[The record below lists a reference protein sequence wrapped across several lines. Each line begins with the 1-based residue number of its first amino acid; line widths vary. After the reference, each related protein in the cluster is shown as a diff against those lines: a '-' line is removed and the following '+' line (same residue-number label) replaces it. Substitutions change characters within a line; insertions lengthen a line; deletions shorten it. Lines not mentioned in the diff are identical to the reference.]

1 MTATLGALLEGKVAV
16 VTGAGQGIGR
26 GVALQL
32 AQQGARV
39 VVADINAETAAET
52 VAMVLQRG
60 GEAVAI
66 ECDIADSASVE
77 ALVDEV
83 VARFGALHILI
94 NNAYLGNPQGPLDS
108 KPVEHFARAL
118 QGSFYAPLAAM
129 QRAFPHMKAQ
139 GFGRIINMCSLNGVN
154 AHMYSADYNVSKEA
168 LRCLTRSAAREW
180 AAHGITVN
188 AICPAARTPAYD
200 RFATASPDNAAL
212 LLRQN
217 PSGRMGDPEQDIG
230 AMVSFMCSAGGA
242 YMTGNTV
249 FLDGGSHIN
258 GVSWLPSTR

>member
-1 MTATLGALLEGKVAV
+1 MGGNGMLDGRVAI

-32 AQQGARV
+32 AAHGAQV
-39 VVADINAETAAET
+39 VVADIDPATAAET
-52 VAMVLQRG
+52 VALAAARG
-60 GEAVAI
+60 GEALAI
-66 ECDIADSASVE
+66 GCDIADSASVA
-77 ALVDEV
+77 ALVDT
-83 VARFGALHILI
+83 VATRYGALHILV
-94 NNAYLGNPQGPLDS
+94 NNAYLGTAPGALEN
-108 KPVEHFARAL
+108 KPMHDFARAL
-118 QGSFYAPLAAM
+118 QGSLYAPLAAM

-139 GFGRIINMCSLNGVN
+139 AYGRIVNLCSLNGVN
-154 AHMYSADYNVSKEA
+154 AHLHTADYNVAKEA

-188 AICPAARTPAYD
+188 AVCPAARTPAYE
-200 RFATASPDNAAL
+200 RFAAAAPESAAL

-217 PSGRMGDPEQDIG
+217 PMGRMGEPEHDIG
-230 AMVSFMCSAGGA
+230 GAVAFLCSAGAG

-258 GVSWLPSTR
+258 GVSWQPAAR

>member
-1 MTATLGALLEGKVAV
+1 MAATDMKALDGKVAI

-32 AQQGARV
+32 AGQGARV
-39 VVADINAETAAET
+39 VVADINAGTAAET
-52 VAMVLQRG
+52 VSIAGSRG
-60 GEAVAI
+60 GTAVAI
-66 ECDIADSASVE
+66 GCDIADSTSVE

-83 VARFGALHILI
+83 AERFGALHILI
-94 NNAYLGNPQGPLDS
+94 NNAYLGNLPGPLES
-108 KPVEHFARAL
+108 KPVQDFARAL

-139 GFGRIINMCSLNGVN
+139 GWGRIINMCSLNGVN
-154 AHMYSADYNVSKEA
+154 AHMYTADYNVSKEA

-188 AICPAARTPAYD
+188 AICPGARTPAYE
-200 RFATASPDNAAL
+200 RFATVAPDNAAQ

-217 PSGRMGDPEQDIG
+217 PMGRMGEPEQDIG
-230 AMVSFMCSAGGA
+230 SVVAFLCADGAG

-258 GVSWLPSTR
+258 GVSWLS

>member
-1 MTATLGALLEGKVAV
+1 MTAATTALLEGKVAV

-60 GEAVAI
+60 GDAVAI

-94 NNAYLGNPQGPLDS
+94 NNAYLGNPPGALET
-108 KPVEHFARAL
+108 KPAEHFARAL

-168 LRCLTRSAAREW
+168 LRCT
-180 AAHGITVN
+180 
-188 AICPAARTPAYD
+188 
-200 RFATASPDNAAL
+200 
-212 LLRQN
+212 
-217 PSGRMGDPEQDIG
+217 
-230 AMVSFMCSAGGA
+230 
-242 YMTGNTV
+242 
-249 FLDGGSHIN
+249 
-258 GVSWLPSTR
+258 

>member
-1 MTATLGALLEGKVAV
+1 MTAPGNGVLAGKVAV

-39 VVADINAETAAET
+39 VVSDINGETAAET
-52 VAMVLQRG
+52 VAIAQSRG
-60 GEAVAI
+60 AEAVAI
-66 ECDIADSASVE
+66 GCDIADSASVA
-77 ALVDEV
+77 ALVDAV
-83 VARFGALHILI
+83 VERFGTVHILI
-94 NNAYLGNPQGPLDS
+94 NNAYLGNLPGPLETKATGD
-108 KPVEHFARAL
+108 FARAL

-139 GFGRIINMCSLNGVN
+139 RWGRIINMCSLNGVN
-154 AHMYSADYNVSKEA
+154 AHMYTADYNVSKEA

-188 AICPAARTPAYD
+188 AVCPGARTPAYE
-200 RFATASPDNAAL
+200 RFAAASPENAAQ

-217 PSGRMGDPEQDIG
+217 PMGRMGEPEHDIG
-230 AMVSFMCSAGGA
+230 SILAFVCSDAGG

-258 GVSWLPSTR
+258 GVSWQPSAG

>member
-1 MTATLGALLEGKVAV
+1 MPPQAKGIVDGKVAI

-32 AQQGARV
+32 AEQGARV
-39 VVADINAETAAET
+39 VVSDINTDTAAET
-52 VAMVLQRG
+52 VAIAIERG

-66 ECDIADSASVE
+66 GCDIADSASVE

-83 VARFGALHILI
+83 VARFGALHILV
-94 NNAYLGNPQGPLDS
+94 NNAYLGTAPGPLAGKAVHDF
-108 KPVEHFARAL
+108 ERAL

-129 QRAFPHMKAQ
+129 QRAFPRMKEQ
-139 GFGRIINMCSLNGVN
+139 GWGRIINMCSLNGVN
-154 AHMYSADYNVSKEA
+154 AHMFTADYNVSKEA

-180 AAHGITVN
+180 APHGITVN
-188 AICPAARTPAYD
+188 AICPGARTPAYE
-200 RFATASPDNAAL
+200 RFAAASPDNAAL
-212 LLRQN
+212 LLKQN
-217 PSGRMGDPEQDIG
+217 PMGRMGDPEHDIG
-230 AMVSFMCSAGGA
+230 SVVAFMCSDAGA

-258 GVSWLPSTR
+258 GVSWQPSGR

>member
-1 MTATLGALLEGKVAV
+1 MAATGVGVLGGKVAI

-39 VVADINAETAAET
+39 VVSDIDAQTAAET
-52 VAMVLQRG
+52 VAIARSRG

-66 ECDIADSASVE
+66 GCDIADSASME
-77 ALVDEV
+77 TLVDAV
-83 VARFGALHILI
+83 VERFGALHILI
-94 NNAYLGNPQGPLDS
+94 NNAYLGNLPGRLET
-108 KPVEHFARAL
+108 KPASDFVRAL

-139 GFGRIINMCSLNGVN
+139 AWGRIINMCSLNGVN
-154 AHMYSADYNVSKEA
+154 AHMYTADYNVSKEA

-188 AICPAARTPAYD
+188 AICPAARTPAYE
-200 RFATASPDNAAL
+200 RFAAASPENAAQ

-217 PSGRMGDPEQDIG
+217 PMGRMGEPEEDIG
-230 AMVSFMCSAGGA
+230 SILACICSDAGA

-258 GVSWLPSTR
+258 GVSWQPAAR

>member
-1 MTATLGALLEGKVAV
+1 MTTTGNALLAGKVAI

-39 VVADINAETAAET
+39 VVSDINAETAAET
-52 VAMVLQRG
+52 VAIAQSRG
-60 GEAVAI
+60 GEALAI
-66 ECDIADSASVE
+66 GCDIADSASVE
-77 ALVDEV
+77 ALVDAV
-83 VARFGALHILI
+83 VERFGALHILI
-94 NNAYLGNPQGPLDS
+94 NNAYLGNMPGPLES
-108 KPVEHFARAL
+108 KAVGDFARAL

-154 AHMYSADYNVSKEA
+154 AHMYTADYNVSKEA

-188 AICPAARTPAYD
+188 AICPGARTPAYE
-200 RFATASPDNAAL
+200 RFAAASPENAAQ

-217 PSGRMGDPEQDIG
+217 PMGRMGEPEEDIG
-230 AMVSFMCSAGGA
+230 SVVAFMCSEGGA

-258 GVSWLPSTR
+258 GVSWQPAAR

>member
-1 MTATLGALLEGKVAV
+1 MAAKGSGLLCGKAAI

-32 AQQGARV
+32 AEQGARV

-52 VAMVLQRG
+52 VAIAQSRG
-60 GEAVAI
+60 GDAVAI
-66 ECDIADSASVE
+66 GCDIADSASVE
-77 ALVDEV
+77 ALVDTV
-83 VARFGALHILI
+83 VERFGTVHVLI
-94 NNAYLGNPQGPLDS
+94 NNAYLGNLPGPLETKAAGD
-108 KPVEHFARAL
+108 FARAL

-129 QRAFPHMKAQ
+129 QRAFPHMKTQ
-139 GFGRIINMCSLNGVN
+139 RWGRIINMCSLNGVN
-154 AHMYSADYNVSKEA
+154 AHMYTADYNVSKEA

-188 AICPAARTPAYD
+188 AVCPAGRTPAYE
-200 RFATASPDNAAL
+200 RFATASPENAAQL
-212 LLRQN
+212 LQQN
-217 PSGRMGDPEQDIG
+217 PMGRMGEPEQDIG
-230 AMVSFMCSAGGA
+230 SLLAFICSDAGG

-258 GVSWLPSTR
+258 GVSWRPATA

>member
-1 MTATLGALLEGKVAV
+1 MAATGSGFLCDRIAV

-32 AQQGARV
+32 AEQGARV

-52 VAMVLQRG
+52 VAIAQSRG
-60 GEAVAI
+60 GDAVAI
-66 ECDIADSASVE
+66 GCDIADSASVE
-77 ALVDEV
+77 ALVDTV
-83 VARFGALHILI
+83 VERFGTLHVLI
-94 NNAYLGNPQGPLDS
+94 NNAYLGNLPGPLETKAARD
-108 KPVEHFARAL
+108 FARAL

-139 GFGRIINMCSLNGVN
+139 RWGRVINMCSLNGVN
-154 AHMYSADYNVSKEA
+154 AHMYTADYNVSKEA

-188 AICPAARTPAYD
+188 AICPGARTPAYE
-200 RFATASPDNAAL
+200 RFAVASPDNAAQ

-217 PSGRMGDPEQDIG
+217 PMGRMGEPEQDIG
-230 AMVSFMCSAGGA
+230 SVVAFICSDAGR

-258 GVSWLPSTR
+258 GVSWQPSAG

>member
-1 MTATLGALLEGKVAV
+1 MTAATTALLEGKVAV

-52 VAMVLQRG
+52 AAMVQQRG
-60 GEAVAI
+60 GDAVAI

-94 NNAYLGNPQGPLDS
+94 NNAYLGNPPGALET
-108 KPVEHFARAL
+108 KPAEHFARAL

-188 AICPAARTPAYD
+188 AICPGFFRTKMASGLIDQLGEGKMAAAAPLGRLGDDEDLKGITLLY
-200 RFATASPDNAAL
+200 ASD
-212 LLRQN
+212 
-217 PSGRMGDPEQDIG
+217 
-230 AMVSFMCSAGGA
+230 AGKHV
-242 YMTGNTV
+242 TGQWLAV
-249 FLDGGSHIN
+249 DGG
-258 GVSWLPSTR
+258 VSVVLGAA

>member
-1 MTATLGALLEGKVAV
+1 MSASAGVILDGKVAV

-39 VVADINAETAAET
+39 VVSDINAETAAET
-52 VAMVLQRG
+52 VSMVLQRG

-66 ECDIADSASVE
+66 GCDIADSASIESLIDTV
-77 ALVDEV
+77 A
-83 VARFGALHILI
+83 ARFGALHILI
-94 NNAYLGNPQGPLDS
+94 NNAYLGNMPGPLET
-108 KPVEHFARAL
+108 KPVQDFARSL
-118 QGSFYAPLAAM
+118 QGSFYAPLVAM
-129 QRAFPHMKAQ
+129 QRAFPHMKTQ
-139 GFGRIINMCSLNGVN
+139 GFGRIVNMCSLNGVN

-188 AICPAARTPAYD
+188 AICPGARTPAYE
-200 RFATASPDNAAL
+200 RFAAASPDNAAL
-212 LLRQN
+212 LLKQN
-217 PSGRMGDPEQDIG
+217 PMGRMGEPEQDIG
-230 AMVSFMCSAGGA
+230 SVIAFMCSEGGA

-258 GVSWLPSTR
+258 GVSWQPTVR